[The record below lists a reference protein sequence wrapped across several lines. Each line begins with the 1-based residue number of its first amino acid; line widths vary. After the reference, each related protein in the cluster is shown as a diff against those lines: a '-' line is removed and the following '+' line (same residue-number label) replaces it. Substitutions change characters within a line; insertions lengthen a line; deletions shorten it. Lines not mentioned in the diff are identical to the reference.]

1 MTYTN
6 NLKELT
12 DYLAAFVMEEI
23 GNTTIATPLFEEIQA
38 MMAGMITN
46 GIEAFCSGDSP
57 STLRYEVNIT
67 VDDINK
73 PIIFEQWCV
82 CDIREYMEQDGWT
95 SEDLPTLFKI
105 DDDQF
110 RELLERCASKGYSF
124 YCTVAGLLIC
134 ELERIAKDYFEKQS

>member
-1 MTYTN
+1 MTYTS

-23 GNTTIATPLFEEIQA
+23 GNTTIATSLFEEIQA
-38 MMAGMITN
+38 MMAGVITN
-46 GIEAFCSGDSP
+46 GIEAFCNGVNP
-57 STLRYEVNIT
+57 SNLRYDVNIT
-67 VDDINK
+67 VDDVNK

-82 CDIREYMEQDGWT
+82 SDIREYMEEEGWT

-134 ELERIAKDYFEKQS
+134 ELERIAKDYFEKQP